1 MNDILGVGMTLT
13 DLRGIGLGAL
23 VTLTIISIFRG
34 WLVPKPFYDEVKY
47 RAEQERLA
55 KEKALEAASSL
66 LEQNTMLLRRED
78 QAHAAL
84 QAIRDRVAESKQVS
98 P

>member
-34 WLVPKPFYDEVKY
+34 WLVPKPFYDEVKH

-55 KEKALEAASSL
+55 KEKALEASRSL

>member
-1 MNDILGVGMTLT
+1 MEEILGTGLSLT
-13 DLRGIGLGAL
+13 DLRGIGLGSL

-55 KEKALEAASSL
+55 KEKALEAAASL
-66 LEQNTMLLRRED
+66 LEQNTLLIRKED

-84 QAIRDRVAESKQVS
+84 QAIRERANENRQVTS
-98 P
+98 

>member
-47 RAEQERLA
+47 RAEQERIA

-66 LEQNTMLLRRED
+66 LEQNTLLIRKED

-84 QAIRDRVAESKQVS
+84 QAIRDRAVESRQIQQ
-98 P
+98 